1 MRRDCFDLAAA
12 AGRETPV
19 HCAGQRIKKT
29 ETQPQARSPSTRY
42 WRSSPCSFEAAALSL
57 RELGEEGVG
66 TPLGWRSRRAEE
78 RRQSDEVQSALKVQS
93 RYVNLPTQGTRGV
106 DLGRIIRKLIH
117 LQDRFRPNCKLP
129 RT

>member
-42 WRSSPCSFEAAALSL
+42 WRSSPCSFEASALSL
-57 RELGEEGVG
+57 RELGEEGLG

-78 RRQSDEVQSALKVQS
+78 RNQRRRKTRKEYGRDFDLRTQLIKTIVLLRVGSFPDALENS
-93 RYVNLPTQGTRGV
+93 GLIF
-106 DLGRIIRKLIH
+106 RI
-117 LQDRFRPNCKLP
+117 
-129 RT
+129 